1 MLDTPA
7 RSPNA
12 PRTWRKPSALVR
24 AGRHWSVRSALC
36 LTLIL
41 TISSCTPRID
51 VKFDGVSESGKA
63 VACAVFEPI
72 YLDPAE
78 IAALSRPSKVKIAA
92 HNQTHE
98 RLCGGE

>member
-1 MLDTPA
+1 MLGTLVK
-7 RSPNA
+7 SPNA
-12 PRTWRKPSALVR
+12 PRTWHRRSALVR

-63 VACAVFEPI
+63 VACATFEPI
-72 YLDPAE
+72 YLEPAE

-92 HNQTHE
+92 HNQTFE
-98 RLCGGE
+98 RLCNG